1 MDTFRLAESAARTM
15 LGQSGLGETSLAE
28 DFLPARTEHAPV
40 AGRRILFK
48 GGTILTM
55 DCDLGD
61 FVKGDVL
68 VEGAEIAAVA
78 PSVEATATAVDAS
91 GMILIPGLVDAHR
104 HSWSS
109 AFRRAITNADG
120 AAYSNL
126 ANSLIPA
133 LREEDVHIAAM
144 LSDAGAIQSGIT
156 CLLDHSH
163 MSKSSAVC
171 DAAVQGH
178 IDSGIRAVYSYAPP
192 RSGPS
197 DPAHPSD
204 VHRLID
210 RFFTSGNHLIT
221 LRLGSRLISENY
233 ALARELGL
241 GITSDGVFGV
251 PTPLRPDAS
260 SHRLLEMAAAG
271 ELGPDVTLIHGT
283 GFPDK
288 VMEALRDH
296 GVCLVLAPTS
306 DSTLRGLG
314 NSVPPIQ
321 QVIDYG
327 MLERTGISVDV
338 EVALTSDLFAQMR
351 AIFLIQRILANKDWA
366 EGAAS
371 APTPMSVRDVLT
383 MATIG
388 GARASGLAA
397 SIGSLTPGKQADLV
411 MIRAT
416 DINLGPLNNAVGTVV
431 IGAGVDNVHGVMI
444 GGRLK
449 KWCGRLLRLD
459 ESAIL
464 RAATASRDYL
474 AATTGLW
481 KREDVIV

>member
-1 MDTFRLAESAARTM
+1 MNTFRLAESAARTV
-15 LGQSGLGETSLAE
+15 LGRSGLGETSLAE
-28 DFLPARTEHAPV
+28 DFLNTPTEPQHIAT
-40 AGRRILFK
+40 RRILLK
-48 GGTILTM
+48 SGTIITM
-55 DCDLGD
+55 DPMLGD
-61 FVKGDVL
+61 FVSGDVL
-68 VEGAEIAAVA
+68 IEGAKIAAVA
-78 PSVEATATAVDAS
+78 PHLEATATIIDAS
-91 GMILIPGLVDAHR
+91 GMIIMPGLVDAHR

-109 AFRRAITNADG
+109 AFRRAIASADG
-120 AAYSNL
+120 AAYGHL

-133 LREEDVHIAAM
+133 LREEDVHIASM

-163 MSKSSAVC
+163 MSKSSAIC

-197 DPAHPSD
+197 DPAYPFD
-204 VHRLID
+204 VHRLIE
-210 RFFTSGNHLIT
+210 RFFTNRDRLVT
-221 LRLGSRLISENY
+221 LRLGTRLISENY
-233 ALARELGL
+233 ALARRLGL

-260 SHRLLEMAAAG
+260 SQRLLEMAAAG

-283 GFPDK
+283 GFPK
-288 VMEALRDH
+288 EVMSALRDH

-321 QVIDYG
+321 QAIDHG

-338 EVALTSDLFAQMR
+338 EVALTGDLFAQMR
-351 AIFLIQRILANKDWA
+351 AIFLIQRIFANKSWA
-366 EGAAS
+366 EGDPS
-371 APTPMSVRDVLT
+371 APAPMTVRDVLT

-388 GARASGLAA
+388 GARAGGLADT
-397 SIGSLTPGKQADLV
+397 IGSLTAGKQADLV
-411 MIRAT
+411 MMRAT
-416 DINLGPLNNAVGTVV
+416 GINLGPLNNAVGMVV

-449 KWCGRLLRLD
+449 KWKGRLLQLD

-464 RAATASRDYL
+464 QAATASRDYL
-474 AATTGLW
+474 GANTGLW
-481 KREDVIV
+481 NREDIVR

>member
-1 MDTFRLAESAARTM
+1 M
-15 LGQSGLGETSLAE
+15 LGQSGLGETSLAK
-28 DFLPARTEHAPV
+28 DFLDTRTGPDHISE
-40 AGRRILFK
+40 RRILLK
-48 GGTILTM
+48 GGTIITM
-55 DCDLGD
+55 DPELGD
-61 FVKGDVL
+61 FVRGDVL
-68 VEGAEIAAVA
+68 VAGAKIAAVA
-78 PSVEATATAVDAS
+78 HNLEATATTVDAS
-91 GMILIPGLVDAHR
+91 GMIIMPGLVDAHR

-120 AAYSNL
+120 AAYSHL

-144 LSDAGAIQSGIT
+144 LSDAGAIHSGIT

-163 MSKSSAVC
+163 MSKSSAIC
-171 DAAVQGH
+171 DAAIQGH
-178 IDSGIRAVYSYAPP
+178 IDSGVRAVYSYAPP

-197 DPAHPSD
+197 DPLHPSD

-210 RFFTSGNHLIT
+210 RFFTDSDRLVT
-221 LRLGSRLISENY
+221 LRLGTRLISENY
-233 ALARELGL
+233 ALARRLGL

-260 SHRLLEMAAAG
+260 SQRLLEMANAS

-283 GFPDK
+283 GFPDT
-288 VMEALRDH
+288 VMKALRDH

-321 QVIDYG
+321 QAIDHG

-338 EVALTSDLFAQMR
+338 EVALTSDIFAQMR

-366 EGAAS
+366 EGDPS
-371 APTPMSVRDVLT
+371 APPPMSVRDVLT

-388 GARASGLAA
+388 GARASGLGDT
-397 SIGSLTPGKQADLV
+397 IGSLTPGKQADLV
-411 MIRAT
+411 MIRTT
-416 DINLGPLNNAVGTVV
+416 DINLAPLNNAVGTVV
-431 IGAGVDNVHGVMI
+431 IGAGVDNVHSVMI

-449 KWCGRLLRLD
+449 KWNGRLLQLD
-459 ESAIL
+459 ESAIVQ
-464 RAATASRDYL
+464 AATASRDYL
-474 AATTGLW
+474 AAITGLW
-481 KREDVIV
+481 KPEDVVN